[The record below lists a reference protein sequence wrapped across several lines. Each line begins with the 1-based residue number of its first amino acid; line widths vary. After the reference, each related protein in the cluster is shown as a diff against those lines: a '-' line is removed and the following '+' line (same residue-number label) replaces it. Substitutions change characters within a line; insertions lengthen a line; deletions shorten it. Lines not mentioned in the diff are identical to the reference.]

1 MTTAVVV
8 RRERPGDVEAV
19 AIVHGRAFGRA
30 DRATPVEVELL
41 AALRDSAAW
50 IPELSLVAELRV
62 RASGQAGGQAARSGG
77 SGESGEVLG
86 TVVGHVVCTR
96 AHVGPE
102 REALGLGPIGVLPS
116 FQRHGLGHALMH
128 AVVAAAEARGE
139 PLIALLGD
147 PAFYGRFG
155 FVSASRLGI
164 DAPDPDWG
172 EHFMARALAAYE
184 PTLVGPF
191 RYAPPFEGL

>member
-19 AIVHGRAFGRA
+19 AIVHARAFGRA
-30 DRATPVEVELL
+30 DRTTPVEVELL

-50 IPELSLVAELRV
+50 IPELSLVAEL
-62 RASGQAGGQAARSGG
+62 
-77 SGESGEVLG
+77 LG

-116 FQRHGLGHALMH
+116 FQRHGLGHALVH
-128 AVVAAAEARGE
+128 AVVSAAEAREE

-164 DAPDPDWG
+164 DAPDPAWG
-172 EHFMARALAAYE
+172 DHFMARALAAYE
-184 PTLVGPF
+184 PTLIGPF
-191 RYAPPFEGL
+191 RYAPPFEAL